1 MADWMNTLI
10 NSDYGTAANGGPA
23 TTVFIMLLTFV
34 IGHFIG
40 FVYMWTHQAISYS
53 RTFVASLAVVPV
65 IIAIMMV
72 VMAGNAL
79 IAFGLVAVFG
89 VIRFRNVL
97 KDTRD
102 TTFILWAI
110 MEGLTVGTMRY
121 STAVLGAVGVA
132 VILLYLRLTSFGTRQ
147 RYDAVLTLRISG
159 DVDNTRSDVRR
170 ALDRHTVHATL
181 AAERRVIDEG
191 VDVTYHLLLRDPS
204 RFEELQ
210 SELSPIPGLGNVAV
224 FMHDDEA
231 EI

>member
-1 MADWMNTLI
+1 MADWFNTLI
-10 NSDYGTAANGGPA
+10 NSDYGPTSNGGPLA
-23 TTVFIMLLTFV
+23 IAFIMLLAFV
-34 IGHFIG
+34 IGHVIG
-40 FVYMWTHQAISYS
+40 FIYMWTHQSISYS
-53 RTFVASLAVVPV
+53 RTFVASLAVLPV

-72 VMAGNAL
+72 VMSGNAL

-102 TTFILWAI
+102 TTFVLWAI

-121 STAVLGAVGVA
+121 STAIFGVMGVA
-132 VILLYLRLTSFGTRQ
+132 MVMLYLRLTCFGTRH
-147 RYDAVLTLRISG
+147 RYDAVLTLRMLG
-159 DVDNTRSDVRR
+159 DLDAARSDLRR
-170 ALDRHTVHATL
+170 ALDRHTVHSTL
-181 AAERRVIDEG
+181 AVERRVVDEG
-191 VDVTYHLLLRDPS
+191 VDVTYHLLLRDPA

-210 SELSPIPGLGNVAV
+210 AELSPIQGLGNVSV